1 MENLRLVIGEIKVA
15 DVRAQVALS
24 LFSDFENFAIFKPH
38 EHHDNTV
45 HLMADEVSSEKHLV
59 SEHWNIPF
67 RRVKNHQFDNVAIR
81 RASESGNPR
90 GRSRGLAATT
100 VAR

>member
-15 DVRAQVALS
+15 DVRAQVALF

-45 HLMADEVSSEKHLV
+45 HLMADEVSVRETFGFGTLEYPISE
-59 SEHWNIPF
+59 
-67 RRVKNHQFDNVAIR
+67 
-81 RASESGNPR
+81 G
-90 GRSRGLAATT
+90 
-100 VAR
+100 